1 MGHLRDA
8 PDIRSHGARIN
19 FSKGKQ
25 LHDVAVQD
33 SSVNNVSR
41 GVHESE
47 QGVVGT
53 TVTAIPAIVEDNF
66 NNMILF
72 L

>member
-1 MGHLRDA
+1 MRHLRDA

-33 SSVNNVSR
+33 GSVNNVSR
-41 GVHESE
+41 GVHKSE
-47 QGVVGT
+47 KGVVGT
-53 TVTAIPAIVEDNF
+53 AVTAIPTVVENNF
-66 NNMILF
+66 YNMILF